1 MPWGVQAQHK
11 MVLTTRVNVCRVT
24 ATQNDG
30 TKRAAREVVESIFC
44 FSTSS
49 SDAVATNFVL
59 EDLCCILRGGVGWG
73 GGEEREKIC
82 CCCTVGAV

>member
-30 TKRAAREVVESIFC
+30 TKRADREVVES
-44 FSTSS
+44 
-49 SDAVATNFVL
+49 NFGL
-59 EDLCCILRGGVGWG
+59 SLIH
-73 GGEEREKIC
+73 I
-82 CCCTVGAV
+82 